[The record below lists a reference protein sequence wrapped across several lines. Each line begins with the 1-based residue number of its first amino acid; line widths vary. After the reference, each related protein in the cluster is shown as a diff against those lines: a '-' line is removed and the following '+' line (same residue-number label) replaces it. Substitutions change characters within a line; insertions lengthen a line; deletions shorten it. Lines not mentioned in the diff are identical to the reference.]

1 MKKLHEGSDAAE
13 EERRKEAGEPYEEME
28 RPELEKG
35 DMPAMIIAAFI
46 TFIPVAILGANSD
59 LPNLIQIEDV
69 DVPLITENYHEFILD
84 LKDKMPNNWSN
95 IVAPSKI
102 STSFDTTGKQVVMP
116 FGIGIGVLFY
126 REDLFKKAGINIED
140 IVTWEDYINAGKKL
154 QSVLPNTKMIG
165 MPYPQGFSAFIRAVM
180 LQQNKDYFTKDG
192 KIAIAS
198 KEAIE
203 AGKLIQRLVLE
214 GIAFDTTDWTG
225 TIRACKTDDI
235 ASIPYGIWW
244 GGTLKDQA
252 PEMKGKWK
260 VTYLPILKQ
269 GDIKTS
275 IWGGASGAVVN
286 VGDAVKQTAAV
297 EFAKNAMLTVENQ
310 MLAYKSYGL
319 IPTYLPTFDE
329 DEFYEEDPYFG
340 KGEIKGEKE
349 IILKPQTYMNLSGI
363 CIKQF
368 INYYK
373 IEKEK
378 LLIIYDDMDIEPGK
392 IKIRKKG
399 SSGGHNG
406 IKSIIQEIG
415 TEEFQRIRIGI
426 GKPTEHQDKINYVI
440 GKVQEQELVE
450 LEKGTEK
457 AEQAVAEII
466 ENGIDIAMN
475 KFN

>member
-1 MKKLHEGSDAAE
+1 MQATVESFNKKYPKIKVNVTEFGGNAAL
-13 EERRKEAGEPYEEME
+13 KQK
-28 RPELEKG
+28 LF
-35 DMPAMIIAAFI
+35 IA
-46 TFIPVAILGANSD
+46 LGANSD

-102 STSFDTTGKQVVMP
+102 PTSFDSTGKQVVMP

-269 GDIKTS
+269 VDIKTS

-340 KGEIKGEKE
+340 KGFNELVPELIRMMPLAAKYTEIF
-349 IILKPQTYMNLSGI
+349 PDTQTYMESAYQAIVN
-363 CIKQF
+363 
-368 INYYK
+368 
-373 IEKEK
+373 
-378 LLIIYDDMDIEPGK
+378 
-392 IKIRKKG
+392 
-399 SSGGHNG
+399 
-406 IKSIIQEIG
+406 
-415 TEEFQRIRIGI
+415 
-426 GKPTEHQDKINYVI
+426 
-440 GKVQEQELVE
+440 
-450 LEKGTEK
+450 EK
-457 AEQAVAEII
+457 ADPEQILKYTAQQLKNSTGV
-466 ENGIDIAMN
+466 DIAE
-475 KFN
+475 

>member
-1 MKKLHEGSDAAE
+1 MQIKKL
-13 EERRKEAGEPYEEME
+13 Y
-28 RPELEKG
+28 
-35 DMPAMIIAAFI
+35 MIIAITSFLVISCSKTSKDNSDVWAEIDKDTETTIEVWAWNVAASHLQATVESFNKKYPKIKVNVTEFGGNAALKQKLFI
-46 TFIPVAILGANSD
+46 ALGANSD

-102 STSFDTTGKQVVMP
+102 STSFDSMGKQVVMP

-340 KGEIKGEKE
+340 KGFNELVPELIRMMPLAAKYTEIF
-349 IILKPQTYMNLSGI
+349 PDTQTYMESAYQAIVN
-363 CIKQF
+363 
-368 INYYK
+368 
-373 IEKEK
+373 
-378 LLIIYDDMDIEPGK
+378 
-392 IKIRKKG
+392 
-399 SSGGHNG
+399 
-406 IKSIIQEIG
+406 
-415 TEEFQRIRIGI
+415 
-426 GKPTEHQDKINYVI
+426 
-440 GKVQEQELVE
+440 
-450 LEKGTEK
+450 EK
-457 AEQAVAEII
+457 ADPEQILKYTAQQLKNSTGV
-466 ENGIDIAMN
+466 DIAE
-475 KFN
+475 